1 MKYAVK
7 IPEIHIATIFVE
19 ANSPEDAIINAE
31 KQYAVTG
38 IPDELNYSDTMNKD
52 QWEATEDN

>member
-38 IPDELNYSDTMNKD
+38 IPDELNYSDTMN
-52 QWEATEDN
+52 TNNLFLT